1 MTQQSQKREAQEAS
15 KEARSNSPVEQNHL
29 WLDLSTHPLTH
40 ILTRTGM
47 TWARKMFYFVKL
59 QRSQDSPVIATSV
72 FYLNK
77 YKIDAGFSVVCL
89 VLPCNESLSCVLCLS
104 SLFLYHIFRLRLQFG
119 DYIEDQGP
127 EKKWIILNRPP
138 QSENYIE
145 KQIILSNPPV
155 VSQPFLGETASKRGG
170 IKFFRAIREEV
181 GNFRYPRKESMSFN
195 NNMSIFYTWIVAPKE
210 VADKARIKKIIF
222 RKSAPPSWHI
232 HKNINWSRGWG
243 GGLPLQ

>member
-119 DYIEDQGP
+119 DCIEDQGP
-127 EKKWIILNRPP
+127 EKKMDHTKQASTEWELYRKT
-138 QSENYIE
+138 NYIV
-145 KQIILSNPPV
+145 KPTRS
-155 VSQPFLGETASKRGG
+155 FTA
-170 IKFFRAIREEV
+170 FFRR
-181 GNFRYPRKESMSFN
+181 NSFQAGG
-195 NNMSIFYTWIVAPKE
+195 Y
-210 VADKARIKKIIF
+210 KI
-222 RKSAPPSWHI
+222 
-232 HKNINWSRGWG
+232 
-243 GGLPLQ
+243 L

>member
-1 MTQQSQKREAQEAS
+1 MQGFLWFVWFCPAMRVSAVFCVYLHCSSITSLGLGFNLETVLKIRGQK
-15 KEARSNSPVEQNHL
+15 
-29 WLDLSTHPLTH
+29 
-40 ILTRTGM
+40 
-47 TWARKMFYFVKL
+47 
-59 QRSQDSPVIATSV
+59 
-72 FYLNK
+72 
-77 YKIDAGFSVVCL
+77 
-89 VLPCNESLSCVLCLS
+89 
-104 SLFLYHIFRLRLQFG
+104 
-119 DYIEDQGP
+119 
-127 EKKWIILNRPP
+127 KKWIILNRPP

-222 RKSAPPSWHI
+222 RKSAPPAPDIYTKTSI
-232 HKNINWSRGWG
+232 GLGGGVGGYPCSRGCRC
-243 GGLPLQ
+243 